1 MKDIHKDIENIKTIM
16 GNDDLLARE
25 KKKEHQLAK
34 NREKV
39 AKHRALQKA
48 KGIPRLRETR
58 KLPKQGLL
66 IIKHSTPIFLTF
78 D

>member
-16 GNDDLLARE
+16 GNDDLQARE

-39 AKHRALQKA
+39 AKHRALQKP
-48 KGIPRLRETR
+48 PRLRPRYRR

>member
-1 MKDIHKDIENIKTIM
+1 MKDIHNDTQNIKTIM

-25 KKKEHQLAK
+25 KEKEHQRRK

-48 KGIPRLRETR
+48 KGIPTARMSR
-58 KLPKQGLL
+58 KLPAQGLL
-66 IIKHSTPIFLTF
+66 IIRFETPIFITF